1 MAATTTEIDPILLYR
16 DRVITQTT
24 NIAGSTAMMREAAFP
39 GGIRLSTAGDV
50 VRIPFNRPDGK
61 MLIIGT
67 YLENTT
73 IGYPAIH
80 LRNPASTDSR
90 AWRAPAAGQAT
101 STAAGGWKTYE
112 STSSVELTTAQM
124 AMVTFGPFES
134 ARFGHVMA
142 ASSNGIDAGQMYLEA
157 VFDLSTATG
166 SDFLDSTGVHFAACN
181 VMAFEL
187 P

>member
-1 MAATTTEIDPILLYR
+1 MAATTTEIDPLLCYR
-16 DRVITQTT
+16 DRVILHTT
-24 NIAGSTAMMREAAFP
+24 NIAGSTAMMRAQLFP

-67 YLENTT
+67 YLENST
-73 IGYPAIH
+73 IGYPTIH
-80 LRNPASTDSR
+80 VRNPASTDGR
-90 AWRAPAAGQAT
+90 AWRAPAAGEAT
-101 STAAGGWKTYE
+101 STAAGGWKTFE

-124 AMVTFGPFES
+124 AMATFGPFES
-134 ARFGHVMA
+134 ARFGNVFS
-142 ASSNGIDAGQMYLEA
+142 ASSNGIDANQPFLEV
-157 VFDLSTATG
+157 VFDLSTASG
-166 SDFLDSTGVHFAACN
+166 SDYLDSTGVHFAACN